1 MPMYT
6 IEGVDRESKMITKV
20 LLKAPTREEAL
31 LQARDRGVIPES
43 LTSDAWDDADPSR
56 AELRELL
63 SEVKALRSQLV
74 DGGKR
79 RESLLQRI
87 VDPDRLEA
95 ANFIVRIGLAVFFAM
110 VAFKVAGSILTGIA
124 EGANDAKPTMR
135 Y

>member
-63 SEVKALRSQLV
+63 SEVKALRAQV
-74 DGGKR
+74 IAGGR
-79 RESLLQRI
+79 QR
-87 VDPDRLEA
+87 DRLLLKVADPEMMDA
-95 ANFIVRIGLAVFFAM
+95 ANFMVRIGLAVFFAM

-124 EGANDAKPTMR
+124 EGVNDAKPTMR